1 MEFDFVVRTIF
12 SSDFHDTDIAMLASV
27 GNFEFNLIYLAT
39 FSSNDWDLLPTGEST
54 HETRRAF
61 LYQKYVTKRWCAAD
75 CIAATTSPSPSLA
88 TDSVNLIEFDD
99 PLHCGVRYA
108 ADCAN
113 TVLDSNRCEDLL
125 DGRPNNAA
133 SLDLFSCFDE
143 HIPASDPWASSTFD
157 FSILE
162 TAVDHR
168 GAVDPVDNQDCI
180 GSWDIIESKAISDP
194 WASSTFDVSFLDTAV
209 DNRGAVD
216 PVDNQDCI
224 GSWDIDSKAKCSNKQ
239 VLLESLSS
247 QSRSELAD
255 FSSIAFPNR
264 KSECVICLE
273 NTPTHLSIPCGHKAY
288 CELCSLNFVVIKD
301 CPICRTP
308 ITGMVKVFDV

>member
-99 PLHCGVRYA
+99 PLHFGVRYA
-108 ADCAN
+108 ADCAI
-113 TVLDSNRCEDLL
+113 TVLDSNRFEDLL

-168 GAVDPVDNQDCI
+168 G
-180 GSWDIIESKAISDP
+180 
-194 WASSTFDVSFLDTAV
+194 T
-209 DNRGAVD
+209 VD